1 LLKAATGFTKK
12 YNTTEV
18 GVQDFYFDLIKEFT
32 TYLLDHE
39 EYNTVIETFFGD
51 TPFSDEP
58 NEGYGEAAEQEES
71 EQAEKEGKEIPIEL

>member
-1 LLKAATGFTKK
+1 LLLEATRDFTKK

-39 EYNTVIETFFGD
+39 DQYTPILETFFGD
-51 TPFSDEP
+51 TPFADTP
-58 NEGYGEAAEQEES
+58 NEGYG
-71 EQAEKEGKEIPIEL
+71 